1 MRFPLVWALVLPA
14 CSFSGSSGSDP
25 VDGPPNPIDG
35 PASCVPGLIDLC
47 SQAAPTGPLTV
58 AAIQKINTDTDSRCL
73 TVAQSGGPDLC
84 LLYFT
89 RVDIPAGAELIAHG
103 ARPLALAATLE
114 IRISGTLDVATTRVR
129 MGALEFGAGSQA
141 TCPFGSAPE
150 DDGGGGG
157 GGAGGSFATVG
168 GDGGT
173 GDLNDGGGT
182 PGDAPGGTAGAAVS
196 FTALRGGC
204 PGQRGQNNGVATTG
218 NGGRGG
224 GAVYVA
230 APAISITGKVL
241 AHGAS
246 GTGGG
251 ADDQGGAGGGG
262 GSGGAIVIQGSA
274 SVSIVATALLLAT
287 GGGGGQGGNNLGFG
301 ESGAEPTNT
310 NAALGGDQMNTG
322 GNGGN
327 GATLAAGERG
337 ASSDAGAGG
346 GGGGTGFVR
355 ILSPLPTIDDT
366 RIAPTP
372 YMAAQ

>member
-1 MRFPLVWALVLPA
+1 MRALLVSVLVVAA
-14 CSFSGSSGSDP
+14 CSFPRPDDSG
-25 VDGPPNPIDG
+25 VADGPPGGDG
-35 PASCVPGLIDLC
+35 PASCVSGLIDLC
-47 SQAAPTGPLTV
+47 RQAAPTQALTV
-58 AAIQKINTDTDSRCL
+58 AAVQKINTDTDSRCR
-73 TVAQSGGPDLC
+73 TVAQNGGPDLC

-89 RVDIPAGAELIAHG
+89 RVEIPVGAELIAHG
-103 ARPLALAATLE
+103 TRPLALAATSQ
-114 IRISGTLDVATTRVR
+114 IWIDGTLDVASTRVR
-129 MGALEFGAGSQA
+129 SGAMEFGAGSQA

-173 GDLNDGGGT
+173 GDLDDGGGT
-182 PGDAPGGTAGAAVS
+182 PGDAPGGTAGAVVS

-204 PGQRGQNNGVATTG
+204 PGQRGQTNGIPTTG

-230 APAISITGKVL
+230 APTILITGKVL
-241 AHGAS
+241 AHGAG

-262 GSGGAIVIQGSA
+262 GSGGAIVIQSSS
-274 SVSIVATALLLAT
+274 SVSIFVPSLLLAT

-310 NAALGGDQMNTG
+310 NAAPGGDQVNNG
-322 GNGGN
+322 GNGGS
-327 GATLAAGERG
+327 GATLGAGELG
-337 ASSDAGAGG
+337 ASSNDGAGG

-355 ILSPLPTIDDT
+355 ILSPRPAIDAS
-366 RIAPTP
+366 RIVPAP
-372 YMAAQ
+372 YMAAR